1 MGGLAAPGPL
11 PLAPRLPERDWRQEE
26 WRARKA
32 ASKRECAFSFPDQ
45 NKPGKNLGLPPIA
58 VRYSGFAKS
67 TRSSVERRWPRTAT
81 CASDTANEVID
92 AVCISGSESI
102 SANTAA

>member
-32 ASKRECAFSFPDQ
+32 ASKSDCAFSFPDQ
-45 NKPGKNLGLPPIA
+45 NKPGKNLGFPPIA

-67 TRSSVERRWPRTAT
+67 TRSSVERRRPRTAT
-81 CASDTANEVID
+81 FTSDPANAVIHAVSISRTANIPP
-92 AVCISGSESI
+92 
-102 SANTAA
+102 T